1 MSTRALSQYR
11 VTSGRRGQDG
21 VVLILA
27 VFAVVLLTVLAV
39 GIAAVVRVELRASRS
54 SLDRMQA
61 LFLAEAGKNQARAVL
76 LYDDPGV
83 DTLIDEWGPKAEEP
97 LDLPHELGD
106 GFYRVR
112 VYDACGRIDIN
123 EADYAVLLRLTG
135 DPVAAASILDWRDD
149 GEGVTP
155 DGAEN
160 EYYAGLPWP
169 YVPRNAPFQTPGEL
183 LLVRNVTPQMF
194 FGSKERPG
202 LVDLITVDSESS
214 NTDVNGAPRMF
225 LNEFRNWG
233 EPAFQNSVMA
243 KFGSALDM
251 YEAQEIFRGLLELT
265 ELGLDGYTSLAQ
277 LASAAGLDFG
287 TIAQI
292 IDSFTVEMSPVERGK
307 VNVNT
312 APLEVLAALPGS
324 SESVAEAIIVS
335 REAQPFRSL
344 GDVVTM
350 LLDLPDGPALFEQI
364 IDRVRTKSSTFV
376 IESMGRTRA
385 GHTHRTLSALVRR
398 TPDAVY
404 VIRQVERDQP
414 LPPLDE
420 QAQQSVAIARR

>member
-1 MSTRALSQYR
+1 MSTKALSQYR
-11 VTSGRRGQDG
+11 ATRGKRGEDG

-39 GIAAVVRVELRASRS
+39 GIAAAVRVELRASRA
-54 SLDRMQA
+54 SLNRMQA
-61 LFLAEAGKNQARAVL
+61 LFLAEAGKNQARAIL
-76 LYDDPGV
+76 MYDDPSV
-83 DTLIDEWGPKAEEP
+83 DTLIDEWGPNAEEP
-97 LDLPHELGD
+97 LDLPHQIGD

-112 VYDACGRIDIN
+112 VYDACGRININ
-123 EADYAVLLRLTG
+123 EADYDTLVRLTG
-135 DPVAAASILDWRDD
+135 DPPAAASILDWRDE

-155 DGAEN
+155 GGAEK
-160 EYYAGLPWP
+160 EYYADLPWP
-169 YVPRNAPFQTPGEL
+169 YLPRDAPFQTPGEL
-183 LLVRNVTPQMF
+183 LLVRGVTPEMF

-202 LVDLITVDSESS
+202 LVDLITVDSESP
-214 NTDVNGAPRMF
+214 NTDADGAPRML

-233 EPAFQNSVMA
+233 EQAFQDWVMA
-243 KFGSALDM
+243 RFGDALGM
-251 YEAQEIFRGLLELT
+251 YEAKEIFRGLYELT
-265 ELGLDGYTSLAQ
+265 DLGLDGYTSLAQ

-287 TIAQI
+287 KIAQI
-292 IDSFTVEMSPVERGK
+292 IDSFTVDMSRVERGK

-324 SESVAEAIIVS
+324 SDALADAIIA
-335 REAQPFRSL
+335 RRDAQPFRSL

-350 LLDLPDGPALFEQI
+350 LVDLPDGPAIFERM
-364 IDRVRTKSSTFV
+364 IDHVRTKSSSFV
-376 IESMGRTRA
+376 IESMGRTSTGR
-385 GHTHRTLSALVRR
+385 THRTLSALVRR

-420 QAQQSVAIARR
+420 EARQSVAIARR

>member
-11 VTSGRRGQDG
+11 VTNGRRGQDG

-61 LFLAEAGKNQARAVL
+61 LFLAEAGKNQARAIL

-112 VYDACGRIDIN
+112 VYDACARIDIN
-123 EADYAVLLRLTG
+123 EADYDTLVRLTG
-135 DPVAAASILDWRDD
+135 DPAAAASILDWRDE

-155 DGAEN
+155 DGAEK

-169 YVPRNAPFQTPGEL
+169 YVPRDAPFQTPGEL
-183 LLVRNVTPQMF
+183 LLVRGVTPEMF

-202 LVDLITVDSESS
+202 LVNLITVGSESL
-214 NTDVNGAPRMF
+214 NTDVNGTPRVF

-233 EPAFQNSVMA
+233 EPAFQDWVMA
-243 KFGSALDM
+243 KFAPALDM
-251 YEAQEIFRGLLELT
+251 YEAQEIFRGLLELSA
-265 ELGLDGYTSLAQ
+265 LGLNGYTSLAQ

-324 SESVAEAIIVS
+324 SESVAEAIIVK

-350 LLDLPDGPALFEQI
+350 LVDLPDGPAVFEQL

-376 IESMGRTRA
+376 IESMGRTRT

-420 QAQQSVAIARR
+420 PAQQSVAIARR

>member
-11 VTSGRRGQDG
+11 ATRGRRGEDG

-39 GIAAVVRVELRASRS
+39 GIAAAVRVELRASRS

-76 LYDDPGV
+76 LYDDPQI
-83 DTLIDEWGPKAEEP
+83 DTLIDEWGPDAEEP
-97 LDLPHELGD
+97 LDRQHELGD

-112 VYDACGRIDIN
+112 VYDACGRININ
-123 EADYAVLLRLTG
+123 EADYDTLVRLTG
-135 DPVAAASILDWRDD
+135 DPAAAASIIDWRDE

-155 DGAEN
+155 DGAEK

-169 YVPRNAPFQTPGEL
+169 YLPRDAPFQTPGEL
-183 LLVRNVTPQMF
+183 LLVRGVTPEMY
-194 FGSKERPG
+194 FGSKEKPG
-202 LVDLITVDSESS
+202 LVDLITVDSEST
-214 NTDVNGAPRMF
+214 NTDTTGVPRML
-225 LNEFRNWG
+225 LNEFRNW
-233 EPAFQNSVMA
+233 EFPAFQDSVMA
-243 KFGSALDM
+243 KFGDALNM
-251 YEAQEIFRGLLELT
+251 YEANEIFRGLSELT
-265 ELGLDGYTSLAQ
+265 DLGLDGYTSLAQ

-287 TIAQI
+287 KIAQI

-324 SESVAEAIIVS
+324 SEAIAEAIIVK

-350 LLDLPDGPALFEQI
+350 LVDLPDGPAVFEQM
-364 IDRVRTKSSTFV
+364 IDHVRTKSSSFV
-376 IESMGRTRA
+376 IESMGQTSTGR
-385 GHTHRTLSALVRR
+385 THRTLSALVRR

-420 QAQQSVAIARR
+420 AAQQSVAIARR

>member
-11 VTSGRRGQDG
+11 ATRGKRGEDG

-39 GIAAVVRVELRASRS
+39 GIAAAVRVELRASRS
-54 SLDRMQA
+54 SLNRMQA
-61 LFLAEAGKNQARAVL
+61 LFLAEAGKNQARAIL
-76 LYDDPGV
+76 MYDDLRV
-83 DTLIDEWGPKAEEP
+83 DTLIDEWGPNAEEP
-97 LDLPHELGD
+97 LDLPHQIGD

-112 VYDACGRIDIN
+112 VYDACGRININ
-123 EADYAVLLRLTG
+123 EADYDTLVRLTG
-135 DPVAAASILDWRDD
+135 DPAAAASILDWRDE

-155 DGAEN
+155 GGAEK
-160 EYYAGLPWP
+160 EYYADLPWP
-169 YVPRNAPFQTPGEL
+169 YLPRDAPFQTPGEL
-183 LLVRNVTPQMF
+183 LLVRGVTPEMY
-194 FGSKERPG
+194 FGSEERPG
-202 LVDLITVDSESS
+202 LVDLITVDSESP
-214 NTDVNGAPRMF
+214 NTDADGAPRML

-233 EPAFQNSVMA
+233 EQAFQDWVMA
-243 KFGSALDM
+243 RFGAVLTM
-251 YEAQEIFRGLLELT
+251 YEAEEIFRGLYELT
-265 ELGLDGYTSLAQ
+265 DLGLDGYTSLAQ

-287 TIAQI
+287 KIAQI
-292 IDSFTVEMSPVERGK
+292 IDSFTVDMSRVERGK

-324 SESVAEAIIVS
+324 SDALAEAIIA
-335 REAQPFRSL
+335 RRDAQPFRSL

-350 LLDLPDGPALFEQI
+350 LVDLPDGPAIFEQM
-364 IDRVRTKSSTFV
+364 IDHVRTKSSSFV
-376 IESMGRTRA
+376 IESMGRTSTGR
-385 GHTHRTLSALVRR
+385 THRTLSALVRR

-420 QAQQSVAIARR
+420 EARQSVAIARR

>member
-1 MSTRALSQYR
+1 MSTRPLSQYR
-11 VTSGRRGQDG
+11 VTRGKRGEDG

-39 GIAAVVRVELRASRS
+39 GIAAAVRVELRASRA
-54 SLDRMQA
+54 SLDRTQA
-61 LFLAEAGKNQARAVL
+61 LFLAEAGKNQARAIL
-76 LYDDPGV
+76 LYDDAGV
-83 DTLIDEWGPKAEEP
+83 DTLIDEWGPEAEEP
-97 LDLPHELGD
+97 LDLPHQIGD

-112 VYDACGRIDIN
+112 VWDACGRININ
-123 EADYAVLLRLTG
+123 EADYDTLVRLTG
-135 DPVAAASILDWRDD
+135 DPAAAASILDWRDE

-155 DGAEN
+155 DGAEK

-169 YVPRNAPFQTPGEL
+169 YVPRDGPFQTPGEL
-183 LLVRNVTPQMF
+183 LLVRGVTPEMY
-194 FGSKERPG
+194 FGSKEKPG
-202 LVDLITVDSESS
+202 LVDLITVDSEST
-214 NTDVNGAPRMF
+214 NTDTSGAPRML

-233 EPAFQNSVMA
+233 EQAFQDWVVAS
-243 KFGSALDM
+243 FGDALGM
-251 YEAQEIFRGLLELT
+251 YEANEIFRGLTELT
-265 ELGLDGYTSLAQ
+265 DLGLDGYTSLAQ

-324 SESVAEAIIVS
+324 SEALADAIIVR

-350 LLDLPDGPALFEQI
+350 LIGLPDGPTVFEQM
-364 IDRVRTKSSTFV
+364 IDHVRTKSSSFV
-376 IESMGRTRA
+376 IESTGRTSTGR
-385 GHTHRTLSALVRR
+385 THRTLSALVRR

-420 QAQQSVAIARR
+420 DAQQSVAIARR

>member
-11 VTSGRRGQDG
+11 VTSGRRGQHG

-155 DGAEN
+155 DGAEK

-183 LLVRNVTPQMF
+183 LLVRGVTPQMF

-214 NTDVNGAPRMF
+214 NTDVNGAPRML

-233 EPAFQNSVMA
+233 ESAFQNSVMA

-324 SESVAEAIIVS
+324 SESVAEAMIVS

-376 IESMGRTRA
+376 IESMGRTRT

>member
-76 LYDDPGV
+76 LYDNPGV

-123 EADYAVLLRLTG
+123 EADYDTLVRLTG
-135 DPVAAASILDWRDD
+135 DPAAAASILDWRDD

-155 DGAEN
+155 DGAEK

-169 YVPRNAPFQTPGEL
+169 YVPRNAPFETPGEL
-183 LLVRNVTPQMF
+183 LLVRGVTPQMF

-214 NTDVNGAPRMF
+214 NTDANGEPRIY
-225 LNEFRNWG
+225 LNEFSSWEHPGFRDFVTG
-233 EPAFQNSVMA
+233 KIGSLFVMYDPT
-243 KFGSALDM
+243 SILD
-251 YEAQEIFRGLLELT
+251 GLSNLT
-265 ELGLDGYTSLAQ
+265 KDGHPGYTSLAQ
-277 LASAAGLDFG
+277 LWSAAQLDFG
-287 TIAQI
+287 TIARI
-292 IDSFTVEMSPVERGK
+292 IDYLTVDNSLVQRGK
-307 VNVNT
+307 ANLNT
-312 APLEVLAALPGS
+312 APLEVIALLPGS
-324 SESVAEAIIVS
+324 SEALAEAIIVR

-350 LLDLPDGPALFEQI
+350 LLDLPDGPALFEQM
-364 IDRVRTKSSTFV
+364 IDHVTTKSSTFV
-376 IESMGRTRA
+376 IESMGRTRT

-420 QAQQSVAIARR
+420 EAQQSVAIARR

>member
-11 VTSGRRGQDG
+11 VTRGKRGEDG

-39 GIAAVVRVELRASRS
+39 GIAAAVRVELRASRA
-54 SLDRMQA
+54 SLDRTQA
-61 LFLAEAGKNQARAVL
+61 LFLAEAGKNQARAIL
-76 LYDDPGV
+76 LYDDAGV
-83 DTLIDEWGPKAEEP
+83 DTLIDEWGPDAEEP
-97 LDLPHELGD
+97 LDLPHQIGD

-112 VYDACGRIDIN
+112 VYDACGRININ
-123 EADYAVLLRLTG
+123 EADYDTLVRLTG
-135 DPVAAASILDWRDD
+135 DPAAAASILDWRDE

-155 DGAEN
+155 DGAEK

-169 YVPRNAPFQTPGEL
+169 YVPRDGPFQTPGEL
-183 LLVRNVTPQMF
+183 LLVRGVTPEMY
-194 FGSKERPG
+194 FGSVERPG
-202 LVDLITVDSESS
+202 LADLITVDSESS
-214 NTDVNGAPRMF
+214 NTDATGVPRML

-233 EPAFQNSVMA
+233 EFSNWEDSIMA
-243 KFGSALDM
+243 RFGSVLTM
-251 YEAQEIFRGLLELT
+251 YEANEIFRGFTELT
-265 ELGLDGYTSLAQ
+265 DLGLDGYTSLAQ

-287 TIAQI
+287 TITQI

-324 SESVAEAIIVS
+324 SEALADAIIVR

-350 LLDLPDGPALFEQI
+350 LVDLPDGPAVFEQM
-364 IDRVRTKSSTFV
+364 IDHV
-376 IESMGRTRA
+376 
-385 GHTHRTLSALVRR
+385 
-398 TPDAVY
+398 
-404 VIRQVERDQP
+404 
-414 LPPLDE
+414 
-420 QAQQSVAIARR
+420 